1 MTKEA
6 RYGAPRAIALG
17 LYIAIVFFSG
27 CASTPQTERPVQV
40 PEKQAP
46 FPEARAVSQPAVAA
60 SIAEQNVIA
69 EVDEQNSVFFSL
81 GSSTVKQREREKIV
95 LAAERM
101 KGDRGLYLTLIG
113 HANDNGSRSFNL
125 AVADA
130 RVESVS
136 TILKR
141 LGVKVHQIKKVVSG
155 GEKTPSVCRSD
166 ACRRKMR
173 RVELVFSKGN

>member
-1 MTKEA
+1 MTKA
-6 RYGAPRAIALG
+6 GSGAPRAIALG
-17 LYIAIVFFSG
+17 LYIAIIFISG

-40 PEKQAP
+40 SEKQAP
-46 FPEARAVSQPAVAA
+46 LPEAKAASQPAVAA
-60 SIAEQNVIA
+60 NIAEQNVIA
-69 EVDEQNSVFFSL
+69 EVDEQSSVFFSL

-95 LAAERM
+95 IAAERA

-113 HANDNGSRSFNL
+113 HANDNGSRAFNL

-136 TILKR
+136 AILKR
-141 LGVKVHQIKKVVSG
+141 LGIKVNQLKKVVSG

-173 RVELVFSKGN
+173 RVELVFSRGN

>member
-1 MTKEA
+1 M
-6 RYGAPRAIALG
+6 
-17 LYIAIVFFSG
+17 
-27 CASTPQTERPVQV
+27 QV
-40 PEKQAP
+40 SEKQAP
-46 FPEARAVSQPAVAA
+46 LPEAKAASQPAVAA
-60 SIAEQNVIA
+60 NIAEQNVIA
-69 EVDEQNSVFFSL
+69 EVDEQSSVFFSL

-95 LAAERM
+95 IAAERA

-113 HANDNGSRSFNL
+113 HANDNGSRAFNL

-136 TILKR
+136 AILKR
-141 LGVKVHQIKKVVSG
+141 LGIKVNQLKKVVSG

-173 RVELVFSKGN
+173 RVELVFSRGN